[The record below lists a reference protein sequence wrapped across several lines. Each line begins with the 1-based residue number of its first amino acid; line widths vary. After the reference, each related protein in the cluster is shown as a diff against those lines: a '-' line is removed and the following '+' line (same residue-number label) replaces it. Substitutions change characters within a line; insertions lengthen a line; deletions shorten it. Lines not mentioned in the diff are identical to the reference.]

1 MQAAVDP
8 AMREERTRILYE
20 MGAYFHGLWQARLNA
35 PPAPDL
41 LSMMIHSEALSKM
54 DEQEFIGNLVL
65 LIVGGNDTT
74 RNSISGG
81 VLALNQNP
89 DEYRKLNDDPSLI
102 ASMVPEPMEKWAVWS
117 ASPIR
122 TIFS

>member
-1 MQAAVDP
+1 MAHSP
-8 AMREERTRILYE
+8 ATRDMLFLE
-20 MGAYFHGLWQARLNA
+20 CL
-35 PPAPDL
+35 
-41 LSMMIHSEALSKM
+41 
-54 DEQEFIGNLVL
+54 GNLLL

-102 ASMVPEPMEKWAVWS
+102 ASMVPEI
-117 ASPIR
+117 IR
-122 TIFS
+122 WQTPLTHMRRTALQDWEIGGKQIKKGDKVVMRSEEHTSELQSLMRNTSSCFCLKTKK